1 MSYMH
6 VDTSNLDMLK
16 DIIGDELKDLLHIYM
31 ETTSDILLKLQEAIT
46 TQSVSTVELQ
56 AHTLK
61 GSAANIGANQLSMIS
76 AELEQKAKHNDMD
89 SLPGLL
95 SKIETE
101 SKAVDLALADYIN
114 TF

>member
-1 MSYMH
+1 MH

-16 DIIGDELKDLLHIYM
+16 DIIGDELKDVLNIYI
-31 ETTSDILLKLQEAIT
+31 ETTPDIIMKIQEAIA
-46 TQSVSTVELQ
+46 TQSVSSVQLQ

-61 GSAANIGANQLSMIS
+61 GSAANIGANQLSAMS
-76 AELEQKAKHNDMD
+76 AEMEQKAKQSDMD
-89 SLPGLL
+89 GLPELL

-101 SKAVDLALADYIN
+101 SKAVDLALADYIK

>member
-1 MSYMH
+1 MH

-16 DIIGDELKDLLHIYM
+16 DIIGDELKDVLNIYM
-31 ETTSDILLKLQEAIT
+31 ETTPDIILKLQEAVA
-46 TQSVSTVELQ
+46 TQSVSTVKLQ

-76 AELEQKAKHNDMD
+76 AELEQKAKHSDMD
-89 SLPGLL
+89 SLPRLL
-95 SKIETE
+95 SKIESE
-101 SKAVDLALADYIN
+101 SRAVDLALADYLK

>member
-1 MSYMH
+1 MH

-16 DIIGDELKDLLHIYM
+16 DIIGDELKDVLNIYM
-31 ETTSDILLKLQEAIT
+31 ETTPDIILKIQEAIA
-46 TQSVSTVELQ
+46 TQSVSAVQLQ

-61 GSAANIGANQLSMIS
+61 GSAANIGANQLSMMS
-76 AELEQKAKHNDMD
+76 AEMEQKAKQSDTD
-89 SLPGLL
+89 SLPELF

-101 SKAVDLALADYIN
+101 SKAVDLALADYIK